1 MADLAIRHERLR
13 PLVFAVAYRMLGS
26 VADAEDITQEVLLR
40 LLRHTAPVDSPD
52 AYAVT
57 VTTRLAIDHL
67 RSARVRRELYVG
79 TWLPEPMVSSD
90 ESANPAAI
98 AEQDETL
105 SLAFLATLE
114 RLSPV
119 ERAVFL
125 LREVFDYDYDTIAGV
140 VARNPANCR
149 QILARARAHV
159 RENRPRF
166 EVSPARR
173 DELARRFFSACHGGD
188 LAALESLLADD
199 VTFYADGNGRPPAVV
214 APVVGCTPV
223 ARFLLGLFRHADRTG
238 LEVQP
243 RAVNGQPGARVL
255 DGRGRLRAVFALH
268 IADGAIRAVHTVVNP
283 DKLRHLHGR

>member
-1 MADLAIRHERLR
+1 M
-13 PLVFAVAYRMLGS
+13 
-26 VADAEDITQEVLLR
+26 
-40 LLRHTAPVDSPD
+40 
-52 AYAVT
+52 
-57 VTTRLAIDHL
+57 
-67 RSARVRRELYVG
+67 
-79 TWLPEPMVSSD
+79 
-90 ESANPAAI
+90 
-98 AEQDETL
+98 
-105 SLAFLATLE
+105 
-114 RLSPV
+114 
-119 ERAVFL
+119 FL